1 MDIYIYIMD
10 MNVVME
16 AIYLYII
23 YIYMYIIYLLYI
35 QYHTHHQQSLYMCI
49 HTCGPENTG
58 VYPQFMVI
66 LVKQLRSI
74 LDIFRTFDP

>member
-1 MDIYIYIMD
+1 MD

-16 AIYLYII
+16 AIYLYIYNI

-66 LVKQLRSI
+66 LVKQIRSI